1 MRLAIIDKRK
11 CRKKDCGYICQKFC
25 PGVRMG
31 DETVTVNSDEF
42 PEISEI
48 LCTGCGI
55 CANKCPEHAI
65 TIINLTEE
73 TGKPIYQYGINS
85 FRLYKLPLPREGV
98 LGLIGKNGIGKST
111 ALNILSK
118 KIIPNFGEYEK
129 NYTLE
134 EAIQKMG
141 NIEQAYFKSLN
152 LNEIEVSH
160 KPQHV
165 DKISEIFEGTVKEL
179 LNKVDGNNL
188 EKAVKEFQLEK
199 ILNRQINKLSGGE
212 LQRIAI
218 AAAYMKKADIYYF
231 DEPASYL
238 DIEQRMEM
246 SKKLK
251 ELSKTKKVVV
261 IEHDMAL
268 LDYMCDYVN
277 IFYGYENAYGI
288 VSGVK
293 AARAGVNE
301 YLQGYLKDENI
312 RFRDYEINF
321 EKRSSSDTKKTLI
334 GIEYPEFEKSFENF
348 KFKSEEGKINL
359 GETIGILGRNAIGKT
374 LFIKMLAGVEK
385 PDNTEYDMNLKI
397 AYKPQYVKVDEDMQ
411 VKELFASK
419 KLDNFVFK
427 EAQRRLGIEGLMDK
441 FLSQL
446 SGGELQRVAITLTL
460 SQEADIYLFDEPS
473 AFLDI
478 EQRLHF
484 VQLIRSIIGNSETK
498 SAFVVD
504 HDIVLIDLISDR
516 LMIFE
521 GESSSHGK
529 TSAPLK
535 KKQGMNLFLKGMDI
549 TMRRDK
555 DTLRPRINKQDSALD
570 REQKQKGEYY
580 YSF

>member
-1 MRLAIIDKRK
+1 
-11 CRKKDCGYICQKFC
+11 
-25 PGVRMG
+25 MG
-31 DETVTVNSDEF
+31 EETVTIGEDEY
-42 PEISEI
+42 PEISEE

-55 CANKCPEHAI
+55 CANKCPEGAI
-65 TIINLTEE
+65 EIINLAEE
-73 TGKPIYQYGINS
+73 IGEPIYQYGANS

-111 ALNILSK
+111 ALKILSK
-118 KIIPNFGEYEK
+118 QIIPNFGEYEK
-129 NYTLE
+129 EYTLDL
-134 EAIQKMG
+134 AIEKMS
-141 NIEQAYFKSLN
+141 IIQQAYFKSLKIG
-152 LNEIEVSH
+152 EIEVSH

-165 DKISEIFEGTVKEL
+165 DKISDVFKGTVKEL
-179 LNKVDGNNL
+179 LSKVDGENL
-188 EKAVKEFQLEK
+188 KEAIKEFQLDK
-199 ILNRQINKLSGGE
+199 IINREVSKLSGGE

-238 DIEQRMEM
+238 DIEQRM
-246 SKKLK
+246 SISTKIK

-268 LDYMCDYVN
+268 LDYMCDHVN
-277 IFYGYENAYGI
+277 VFYGTENAYGI
-288 VSGVK
+288 ISNIK
-293 AARAGVNE
+293 AARLGVNE
-301 YLQGYLKDENI
+301 YLQGYLKDENV
-312 RFRDYEINF
+312 RFRNYEITF
-321 EKRSSSDTKKTLI
+321 EKRSASDTKKSVV

-348 KFKSEEGKINL
+348 NFKSEKGQIYL
-359 GETIGILGRNAIGKT
+359 GETVGILGRNAIGKT

-385 PDNTEYDMNLKI
+385 PENTEYDMDLKI
-397 AYKPQYVKVDEDMQ
+397 AYKPQYVRVEEDMQ
-411 VKELFASK
+411 VRELFESK
-419 KLDNFVFK
+419 KLDNFIFK
-427 EAQRRLGIEGLMDK
+427 EAQRRLGIEKLMDR

-484 VQLIRSIIGNSETK
+484 VHLIRSVIGNSETK

-516 LMIFE
+516 LMIFD
-521 GESSSHGK
+521 GESSTQGNA
-529 TSAPLK
+529 SAPLK
-535 KKQGMNLFLKGMDI
+535 KKQGMNQFLKSMNI

-570 REQKQKGEYY
+570 REQKQKGDYY

>member
-11 CRKKDCGYICQKFC
+11 CRKKSCGYICQKFC

-31 DETVTVNSDEF
+31 EETVTVNTDEF
-42 PEISEI
+42 PEISEE

-73 TGKPIYQYGINS
+73 TGKPIYQYGANA
-85 FRLYKLPLPREGV
+85 FRLYKLPLPRKGV
-98 LGLIGKNGIGKST
+98 LGLIGKNGIGKTT
-111 ALNILSK
+111 ALQILSK
-118 KIIPNFGEYEK
+118 QIIPNFGDHSKKYE
-129 NYTLE
+129 LD
-134 EAIQKMG
+134 EAIKQM
-141 NIEQAYFKSLN
+141 NTIEQAYFKSLK
-152 LNEIEVSH
+152 LGEIEISH

-165 DKISEIFEGTVKEL
+165 DKITEFFQGTVKEL
-179 LNKVDGNNL
+179 LTKVDGENL
-188 EKAVKEFQLEK
+188 DKTIKEFQLEK
-199 ILNRQINKLSGGE
+199 IIDRKINKLSGGE

-238 DIEQRMEM
+238 DIEQRMNM
-246 SKKLK
+246 SKKIK

-261 IEHDMAL
+261 IEHDLAL
-268 LDYMCDYVN
+268 LDYMCDYINV
-277 IFYGYENAYGI
+277 FYGYENAYGI
-288 VSGVK
+288 VSNVK
-293 AARAGVNE
+293 AARTGVNE

-312 RFRDYEINF
+312 RFRNYEISF
-321 EKRSSSDTKKTLI
+321 EKRSFADTKKTI
-334 GIEYPEFEKSFENF
+334 VGIEYPNFEKSFENF
-348 KFKSEEGKINL
+348 EFKSEKGEIHL

-385 PDNTEYDMNLKI
+385 ADNIEYDMNLKI
-397 AYKPQYVKVDEDMQ
+397 AYKPQYVKVEEDIQ
-411 VKELFASK
+411 VKELFESK

-427 EAQRRLGIEGLMDK
+427 EAQRRLGIETLMDK

-484 VQLIRSIIGNSETK
+484 VHLIRSVIGNSETK

-521 GESSSHGK
+521 GESSVQGK
-529 TSAPLK
+529 ASELLK
-535 KKQGMNLFLKGMDI
+535 KKQGMNQFLKSMNI

-555 DTLRPRINKQDSALD
+555 DTMRPRINKLNSTLD
-570 REQKQKGEYY
+570 REQKEKGEYY

>member
-1 MRLAIIDKRK
+1 MRLAIIDKTK
-11 CRKKDCGYICQKFC
+11 CTKKVCGYICQKFC

-31 DETVTVNSDEF
+31 EETVVMGEDEY
-42 PEISEI
+42 PEISEE

-55 CANKCPEHAI
+55 CANKCPEGAI
-65 TIINLTEE
+65 EIINLAEE
-73 TGKPIYQYGINS
+73 VGTPIYQYGVNS

-111 ALNILSK
+111 ALKILSK
-118 KIIPNFGEYEK
+118 QIIPNFGELEK
-129 NYTLE
+129 EFSLE
-134 EAIQKMG
+134 DAIKKMST
-141 NIEQAYFKSLN
+141 IQQAYFKSLKDG
-152 LNEIEVSH
+152 EIEVSH

-165 DKISEIFEGTVKEL
+165 DKISEVFNGTVKEL
-179 LNKVDGNNL
+179 LSKVDGENL
-188 EKAVKEFQLEK
+188 EEAVKEFQLDK
-199 ILNRQINKLSGGE
+199 IINRNVSTLSGGE

-218 AAAYMKKADIYYF
+218 AATYMKKADIYYF

-238 DIEQRMEM
+238 DIEQRMQVA
-246 SKKLK
+246 KKIK

-268 LDYMCDYVN
+268 LDYMCDQVN
-277 IFYGYENAYGI
+277 VFYGSENAYGI
-288 VSGVK
+288 VSNIK
-293 AARAGVNE
+293 ASRLGVNE
-301 YLQGYLKDENI
+301 YLQGYLKDENV
-312 RFRDYEINF
+312 RFRNYEISF
-321 EKRSSSDTKKTLI
+321 EKRSESDIKKGVI
-334 GIEYPEFEKSFENF
+334 GIEYTIFEKSFENF
-348 KFKSEEGKINL
+348 NFKCDEGKIKL

-374 LFIKMLAGVEK
+374 LFIKMLAGIEK

-397 AYKPQYVKVDEDMQ
+397 AYKPQYVRVEEDMQ
-411 VKELFASK
+411 VRELFESK
-419 KLDNFVFK
+419 KLDAFVFQ
-427 EAQRRLGIEGLMDK
+427 EAQRRLGIEKLMDR

-460 SQEADIYLFDEPS
+460 AQDADIYLFDEPS

-484 VQLIRSIIGNSETK
+484 VHLIRSVIGNSETK

-504 HDIVLIDLISDR
+504 HDIILIDLISDR

-521 GESSSHGK
+521 GESSVEGK
-529 TSAPLK
+529 ASAPLN
-535 KKQGMNLFLKGMDI
+535 KKQGMNQFLKGMNI